1 MTNDPQVPWTDEQW
15 ARVNQVIH
23 EEAARA
29 RVAASFLPLSG
40 PLPPDTDFVREET
53 IPDDRPLRI
62 DDRKTIQLAT
72 LLVKVRVR
80 TAQMSDPE
88 MKSVL
93 ALFRRA
99 ANVLSRLEDAV
110 IFNGLKERIQGVP
123 HHEHDHFQPARG
135 IKDLADIWELHG
147 GQVTPGL
154 WEPVPVINPDHYWQW
169 VRVSAEGG
177 ALVQAVSDAI
187 GRLEAHGHF
196 GPFATVLGQQLFLIA
211 QTPNKK
217 SLVLPQDRIIPFLGG
232 GPLLRSST
240 LDDLDGRIGV
250 VVALGGSP
258 VELVVARDLSL
269 QFLQVTQE
277 PSFLFRVREKIA
289 LRIKQT
295 EAIVRLY
302 VTPPEVMKLE
312 PNYGPEAGGSLTHPA
327 RIIIT
332 GTNFLGATK
341 VQFGESPARYTVESD
356 QQITAQLPAHDPGVV
371 WVSVT
376 TPGGIYDKQTDHNKF
391 TYKAERKGRG
401 KGTGTGD
408 EAE

>member
-40 PLPPDTDFVREET
+40 PLPPDTDFVRKET
-53 IPDDRPLRI
+53 IHDDRPLRI
-62 DDRKTIQLAT
+62 DDRNTIQLAT

-110 IFNGLKERIQGVP
+110 IFNGLEERIQRVP
-123 HHEHDHFQPARG
+123 PHEHDHFQPAG
-135 IKDLADIWELHG
+135 GVEELADIWELHG
-147 GQVTPGL
+147 GQVTLGL
-154 WEPVPVINPDHYWQW
+154 WEPVPEPDLYWQW

-211 QTPNKK
+211 QTPNEK

-240 LDDLDGRIGV
+240 LHDLDGRVGV

-258 VELVVARDLSL
+258 VELVVAKDLSV

-295 EAIVRLY
+295 GAIVRLY
-302 VTPPEVMKLE
+302 VPPPEVTNLE
-312 PNYGPEAGGSLTHPA
+312 PNYGPEAGSSLTHPA
-327 RIIIT
+327 RVVIT
-332 GTNFLGATK
+332 GTNFLGVTK
-341 VQFGESPARYTVESD
+341 VQFGESPARYSIDSD

-376 TPGGIYDKQTDHNKF
+376 TPGGTYDKQTEGNKF

-401 KGTGTGD
+401 KGTGE